1 MPTYQGSC
9 HCGAVRFEIDTD
21 LDRAIQ
27 CNCSICSKKGALH
40 HRVSAGRFR
49 LLAGREAL
57 SLHQFGTRTASHWF
71 CRHCGIHPFSNPRL
85 DPEAT
90 SVNIRCLDD
99 YATLLPQID
108 IVHFDG
114 LHWEQATEGLLP

>member
-57 SLHQFGTRTASHWF
+57 SLHRFGTRTASHWF
-71 CRHCGIHPFSNPRL
+71 CRHPFSNPRL